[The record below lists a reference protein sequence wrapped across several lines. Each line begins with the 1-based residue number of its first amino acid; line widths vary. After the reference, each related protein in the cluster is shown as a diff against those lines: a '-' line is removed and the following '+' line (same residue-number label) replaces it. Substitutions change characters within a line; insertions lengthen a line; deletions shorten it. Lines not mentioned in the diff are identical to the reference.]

1 MSHNGVVL
9 GTTGRCPGLYML
21 QPFRLICTL
30 PINSSYYFQT
40 RKLDLVRE
48 SFLLLFFLFQPPSHS
63 KVIRFVDLVLRL
75 RLDQIRVRLLP

>member
-48 SFLLLFFLFQPPSHS
+48 SFLLLFFLFQSSCYS
-63 KVIRFVDLVLRL
+63 KVFCFIDFVLRL
-75 RLDQIRVRLLP
+75 RLNQV